1 MPNRKYLKGY
11 GFERQLVNEWLG
23 KGYYAK
29 RMYGSKPFD
38 FIVMGNGVSY
48 MCEAK
53 YWAKPPTEKYLRKK
67 YQWLKEMAERYKCQA
82 IVFSK
87 QGRGKDNYIKYWL

>member
-1 MPNRKYLKGY
+1 MPNRNYLKGY
-11 GFERQLVNEWLG
+11 SFERELVIGWLR

-38 FIVMGNGVSY
+38 FIVMGYGKNL

-53 YWAKPPTEKYLRKK
+53 SWKKPPTERWLRKK
-67 YQWLKEMAERYKCQA
+67 YDWLREYADKYGCEA
-82 IVFSK
+82 IVYSK
-87 QGRGKDNYIKYWL
+87 QGRGKDNYMEYLL